1 MHETNLPVCNSYCR
15 FQRIYGSPTM
25 NIDIA
30 GALFTLSFSILILNS
45 QRKEGASDVKDHRMI
60 PVNCF

>member
-1 MHETNLPVCNSYCR
+1 
-15 FQRIYGSPTM
+15 M